1 MTQSG
6 RSLAGKQCPR
16 AHSQQRINY
25 RECQKKARK
34 HTSNGERNQ
43 YRRDEDQSVDDGSNN
58 ELSRSRAT
66 TKEESHPITTTV
78 RPTTRIS
85 ACSWPAKGGSLKT
98 ICIAPGQAIRI
109 APIAK

>member
-66 TKEESHPITTTV
+66 TKEVKPSDDNDGQTDHAHKCLLMARERRFPEDYLYCT
-78 RPTTRIS
+78 RPS
-85 ACSWPAKGGSLKT
+85 D
-98 ICIAPGQAIRI
+98 
-109 APIAK
+109 